1 MPPSTASK
9 AGISADLMTVS
20 PPSPPASVAV
30 AIFAHQEERRIGRC
44 LASLPLDRPDTVFHV
59 LVNGSTDRTAERAK
73 AAAGGRAN
81 IFVHD
86 IVQGGKSRTWN
97 HAVHRLLTGRESTV
111 IFMDGDAEIVAGSV
125 DALVADLA
133 ANPAANAAAGLP
145 MNGRMA
151 AAYQAGLRAEGG
163 LFGDLY
169 ALSGRFV
176 AAIRDRGLRLPDDL
190 IGDDG
195 LVASWAHTDL
205 QPDSHWVHD
214 RVLACDGAGFLC
226 EQVSLFRPASW
237 LMQYRRLTSYSV
249 RFFQNRILSDIM
261 TREGP
266 DGLPARLASLYG
278 EWLPRWRPRPGLTG
292 WFDRKALQRMRKAA
306 S

>member
-1 MPPSTASK
+1 MTAEPPS
-9 AGISADLMTVS
+9 V
-20 PPSPPASVAV
+20 PASVAV

-44 LASLPLDRPDTVFHV
+44 LASLPLDRPDTIFHV
-59 LVNGSTDRTAERAK
+59 LVNGTTDATAERARE
-73 AAAGGRAN
+73 AAGGRAN
-81 IFVHD
+81 VIVHD
-86 IVQGGKSRTWN
+86 IAQGGKSRTWN
-97 HAVHRLLTGRESTV
+97 HAVHDLLTGRESAV
-111 IFMDGDAEIVAGSV
+111 IFMDGDSEFIPGSI

-133 ANPAANAAAGLP
+133 AHPAANAVAGLP

-151 AAYQAGLRAEGG
+151 AVYQAGLRAEGG

-176 AAIRDRGLRLPDDL
+176 AAIRDRGLRLPEDL

-195 LVASWAHTDL
+195 LVASLAHTDL
-205 QPDSHWVHD
+205 QADSHWVHN

-226 EQVSLFRPASW
+226 EQVSLLRPASW
-237 LMQYRRLTSYSV
+237 VMQYRRLTSYSV

-266 DGLPARLASLYG
+266 AGLPARLATLYG

-292 WFDRKALQRMRKAA
+292 WFDRKALARMRRAA
-306 S
+306 G